1 MKKIFTSMLGFIKR
15 RWFVSILG
23 LIVLII
29 ILFAVFSK
37 GGSSIKTV
45 AVQKGELISDVSV
58 TGTVTPSQSLDLSFT
73 QSGRISSISVNVGDK
88 VYAGE
93 VLAKLDNADLSA
105 QVAQAQA
112 NVEIQQAK
120 LDQLQRGS
128 RPEDIKVTESDLNKS
143 KVDLTGYYGGV
154 INILNDAYAKSDD
167 AVRNQIDPFFS
178 DDNTANPNLTFLSS
192 DSQGINDVKLQRVI
206 VGNELNQWQTELSSI
221 TASSSNN
228 ILDSS
233 MVSAQSHLSD
243 IRNFLNELM
252 NVLQSSIG
260 LSPATLETY
269 KTNLNVA
276 RTNINLASTNISNQ
290 QQLIASQKA
299 LVQKNQ
305 DQYNL
310 ILAGS
315 DPQDIAAQQA
325 QVDQAKASL
334 AYAQAQYQKTL
345 LVSPFDGVVTR
356 ILPSVGDVVSAND
369 IVLSLIGN
377 GNYQIDANIAETD
390 ISKIK
395 IGQTAQV
402 TLDAYGPD
410 VIFDAKV
417 VKIDLSST
425 ELEGVATYKTT
436 FQFVKNDSR
445 ILSGLTANVDVLSA
459 KKENVLYIPTRDI
472 IQDSNNQYVNVLVDS
487 KTNKVNKVQIT
498 TGLVGSNGMTEITS
512 GLNEGDLV
520 VSE

>member
-1 MKKIFTSMLGFIKR
+1 MKKIFVSAFGFIKR
-15 RWFVSILG
+15 RWIISGLG
-23 LIVLII
+23 LVVLII
-29 ILFAVFSK
+29 VLSLIFSK
-37 GGSSIKTV
+37 GSSSVKTV
-45 AVQKGELISDVSV
+45 AVQKGEIISDVSV
-58 TGTVTPSQSLDLSFT
+58 TGTVTPSQNLDLNFT

-93 VLAKLDNADLSA
+93 VMAKLDNSDLAA
-105 QVAQAQA
+105 QVSQAQA
-112 NVEIQQAK
+112 NIDIQQAK

-143 KVDLTGYYGGV
+143 KVDLAGYYSGV

-167 AVRNQIDPFFS
+167 AIRNQIDQFFIN
-178 DDNTANPNLTFLSS
+178 DNTSNPQLTFVSS
-192 DSQGINDVKLQRVI
+192 DSQGTNDVQFERVL
-206 VGNELNQWQTELSSI
+206 VEKELNQWQSELPLI
-221 TASSSNN
+221 NASSSNSV
-228 ILDSS
+228 LDSA
-233 MVSAQSHLSD
+233 MVSAQSHLSI
-243 IRNFLNELM
+243 IRNLLNELM
-252 NVLQSSIG
+252 NVLQMSVG
-260 LSPATLETY
+260 LSQSTLNTY

-276 RTNINLASTNISNQ
+276 RTNVNLASTNISNQ
-290 QQLIASQKA
+290 QQLIASQEA

-345 LVSPFDGVVTR
+345 LISPFEGTVTR
-356 ILPSVGDVVSAND
+356 IIPSVGDVVGVND
-369 IVLSLIGN
+369 IVLSLIGS

-417 VKIDLSST
+417 VRIDLSST

-472 IQDSNNQYVNVLVDS
+472 IQDSNNQYVNVLADS
-487 KTNKVNKVQIT
+487 KTNKINKVKVT